1 MLTLLLPILMQVG
14 PNPSGGLSPIEQL
27 DMNNR
32 PPRTR
37 ANRDAQERTPS
48 ALETCLDTARTAPE
62 KAHAISVEWIK
73 RTTGEQRAA
82 GEHCLGVAAGNMG
95 EWDAARAAFIAA
107 RADAEDAAFRTRM
120 SALAGSAAL
129 ASGDA
134 AGALALLDAA
144 KSEDPLD
151 PSVRGAIALD
161 RASALVA
168 LDRADDATSA
178 LAEAR
183 AAMPGDP
190 QAWLL
195 SATLA
200 RRTGDLAT
208 AQAQIEKAVSLDPQD
223 PAIGLEA
230 GVIAILAG
238 HSEAARKSWQSVME
252 TAPDSEQAQTAK
264 DYLAQIGEGAQ

>member
-1 MLTLLLPILMQVG
+1 MLSLLLPILMQVG
-14 PNPSGGLSPIEQL
+14 PGPSVGPSPIEQL

-32 PPRTR
+32 PARTR
-37 ANRDAQERTPS
+37 TNPDAPERTPS

-107 RADAEDAAFRTRM
+107 RADAEDSAFRTRM

-134 AGALALLDAA
+134 TGALALLDAA
-144 KSEDPLD
+144 KSEDPID
-151 PSVRGAIALD
+151 PAVQGAIALD

-168 LDRADDATSA
+168 LDRPGDATSA

-200 RRTGDLAT
+200 RRTGDLST
-208 AQAQIEKAVSLDPQD
+208 AQTQIEKAASLDPRD

-230 GVIAILAG
+230 GVIAMLAG
-238 HSEAARKSWQSVME
+238 HSEAARKSWQSVLE
-252 TAPDSEQAQTAK
+252 TAPGSELAQTAK
-264 DYLAQIGEGAQ
+264 GYLAQIGEGAQ

>member
-1 MLTLLLPILMQVG
+1 MLILLLPVLMQVG
-14 PNPSGGLSPIEQL
+14 PGPSVGPSPIEQL
-27 DMNNR
+27 DMRNR
-32 PPRTR
+32 PARTR
-37 ANRDAQERTPS
+37 AEPDAPQRTPS

-107 RADAEDAAFRTRM
+107 RADAEDTAFRTRM

-134 AGALALLDAA
+134 TGALVLLDTA
-144 KSEDPLD
+144 KSENPLD
-151 PSVRGAIALD
+151 PSVKGAIALD

-168 LDRADDATSA
+168 LDRTDDAISA
-178 LAEAR
+178 LSEAR

-208 AQAQIEKAVSLDPQD
+208 AQAQIEKAVSLDPRD

-230 GVIAILAG
+230 GVIAVLAG
-238 HSEAARKSWQSVME
+238 HSEAARKSWQSVLE

-264 DYLAQIGEGAQ
+264 GYLAQLGEATQ